1 MALIH
6 WEALEDFPEKSAGR
20 AAFNSD
26 LVDITGVAGG
36 AAVGVIGAVGMGVL
50 SLGGATVGL
59 GLLGGLWGL
68 LGV

>member
-6 WEALEDFPEKSAGR
+6 RETSEDFPKKSVGR

-36 AAVGVIGAVGMGVL
+36 AAVEAIGAVGMEVL
-50 SLGGATVGL
+50 GLGGATVGL
-59 GLLGGLWGL
+59 GLLEVLWRL